1 MQASLEAE
9 AKGKAEAMRI
19 KSHIKFHMNGISFK
33 KSSVFKDHLDH
44 HIAFSGYNRK

>member
-19 KSHIKFHMNGISFK
+19 KK
-33 KSSVFKDHLDH
+33 KLEQDINELT
-44 HIAFSGYNRK
+44 